1 MGQEKI
7 PMKKILLVED
17 DLTYSRIVKTFLEKN
32 GFQVETTTKVKEA
45 QQMTGNGKFDLII
58 ADFRLPDGTGMEL
71 LQWSKKE
78 FPQTQVILITHYSDI
93 RIAIKA
99 MKLGAFEYITKP
111 INPDEL
117 LATVKE
123 SLASQPEAPT
133 SSFSEVKQEYSS
145 PKISQK
151 TTTPSSSFYVVGD
164 SQEAEK
170 LEKHI
175 HLVAPTDLSV
185 LVLGETGT
193 GKEFISRRIHDNS
206 ERKDGPFIAID
217 CGALPKDLAGSE
229 LFGHVKGAFTGALEN
244 KTGHFEMAHGGT
256 IFLDEVGNLSYEV
269 QIQLLRA
276 IQERTIRKIGG
287 NKEIKIDV
295 RIIAATNENLL
306 QHAGE
311 GAFREDLYHRLNEF
325 TLNAIPLRRRKDD
338 LEVFADQFLEESNE
352 RLNKSVK
359 GFTSE
364 VWEIFLGYDWPG
376 NLREFKNI
384 IKRAVLLTN
393 GPLVEKE
400 ALPADL
406 HDPEQ
411 AFATHRSVAV
421 GPVGS
426 DLPSPRDYKSQWIEQ
441 EKELI
446 QQVLQD
452 TKFNKSKTAR
462 ILKMDRKTLYSK
474 MEKYGLN

>member
-1 MGQEKI
+1 
-7 PMKKILLVED
+7 MKHILLVED

-32 GFQVETTTKVKEA
+32 GFAVQTATKVKDA
-45 QQMTGNGKFDLII
+45 QNLINSSKFDLII

-71 LQWSKKE
+71 LQWSKAE

-117 LATVKE
+117 LATVNE
-123 SLASQPEAPT
+123 SLFSKPKIAEPT
-133 SSFSEVKQEYSS
+133 SGEFQVETKVKEARSS
-145 PKISQK
+145 K
-151 TTTPSSSFYVVGD
+151 SSYVLGR
-164 SQEAEK
+164 SQESEK

-175 HLVAPTDLSV
+175 QLVAPTDLSV

-193 GKEFISRRIHDNS
+193 GKELISRRIHDLS
-206 ERKDGPFIAID
+206 PRKNGPFIAID
-217 CGALPKDLAGSE
+217 CGALPKELAGSE
-229 LFGHVKGAFTGALEN
+229 LFGHVKGAFTGALDN
-244 KTGHFEMAHGGT
+244 KTGHFESAKGGT
-256 IFLDEVGNLSYEV
+256 ILLDEIGNLSYEV

-287 NKEIKIDV
+287 NKEIEIDV

-306 QHAGE
+306 LQAGE
-311 GAFREDLYHRLNEF
+311 GNFREDLYHRLNEF
-325 TLNAIPLRRRKDD
+325 TLGAIPLRRRKED
-338 LEVFADQFLEESNE
+338 LEDFAQQFLEDSNE

-359 GFTSE
+359 GFSSE
-364 VWEIFLGYDWPG
+364 VWEIFLAYDWPG
-376 NLREFKNI
+376 NLRELKNI
-384 IKRAVLLTN
+384 IKRAVLLSS
-393 GPLVEKE
+393 GLLVEKDS
-400 ALPADL
+400 LPIDIYKPSGLMPAGM
-406 HDPEQ
+406 
-411 AFATHRSVAV
+411 SS
-421 GPVGS
+421 GS
-426 DLPSPRDYKSQWIEQ
+426 LSLSNELPSPRDYKSHWGEQ

-446 QQVLQD
+446 QNVLND

-474 MEKYGLN
+474 MEKYGLD

>member
-1 MGQEKI
+1 
-7 PMKKILLVED
+7 MKHILLVED

-32 GFQVETTTKVKEA
+32 GFAVQTATKVKDA
-45 QQMTGNGKFDLII
+45 QNLINSSKFDLII

-71 LQWSKKE
+71 LQWSKAE

-117 LATVKE
+117 LATVNESLSSKPKIAVPASEEFQVESKTKEPRTSKSSYVLGRSKE
-123 SLASQPEAPT
+123 S
-133 SSFSEVKQEYSS
+133 
-145 PKISQK
+145 
-151 TTTPSSSFYVVGD
+151 
-164 SQEAEK
+164 EK

-175 HLVAPTDLSV
+175 QLVAPTDLSV

-193 GKEFISRRIHDNS
+193 GKELISRRIHDLS
-206 ERKDGPFIAID
+206 PRKNGPFIAID
-217 CGALPKDLAGSE
+217 CGALPKELAGSE
-229 LFGHVKGAFTGALEN
+229 LFGHVKGAFTGALDN
-244 KTGHFEMAHGGT
+244 KTGHFESAKGGT
-256 IFLDEVGNLSYEV
+256 ILLDEIGNLSYDV

-287 NKEIKIDV
+287 NKEIEIDV

-306 QHAGE
+306 LQAGE
-311 GAFREDLYHRLNEF
+311 GNFREDLYHRLNEF
-325 TLNAIPLRRRKDD
+325 TLGAIPLRRRKED
-338 LEVFADQFLEESNE
+338 LEDFALQFLEESNE

-359 GFTSE
+359 GFSSE
-364 VWEIFLGYDWPG
+364 VWEIFLAYDWPG
-376 NLREFKNI
+376 NLRELKNI
-384 IKRAVLLTN
+384 IKRAVLLSSEL
-393 GPLVEKE
+393 LVEKDSLPVDIYQPSGLVLMGGNTFVTS
-400 ALPADL
+400 ALSA
-406 HDPEQ
+406 E
-411 AFATHRSVAV
+411 
-421 GPVGS
+421 
-426 DLPSPRDYKSQWIEQ
+426 LPSPRDYKSHWGEQ

-446 QQVLQD
+446 QNVLND

-474 MEKYGLN
+474 MEKYGLD

>member
-1 MGQEKI
+1 
-7 PMKKILLVED
+7 MKKILLVED

-32 GFQVETTTKVKEA
+32 GFAVEASTKVKEA
-45 QQMTGNGKFDLII
+45 QNILNSGKFDLII

-117 LATVKE
+117 LATVNE
-123 SLASQPEAPT
+123 SLSSKSKAPEAI
-133 SSFSEVKQEYSS
+133 SDEAS
-145 PKISQK
+145 PSKPNQK
-151 TTTPSSSFYVVGD
+151 PGGSPATNFYVAGT
-164 SQEAEK
+164 SPESEK

-175 HLVAPTDLSV
+175 QLVAPTDLSV
-185 LVLGETGT
+185 LILGETGT
-193 GKEFISRRIHDNS
+193 GKEFISRRIHEQS
-206 ERKDGPFIAID
+206 ERRNGPFIAID

-229 LFGHVKGAFTGALEN
+229 LFGHVKGAFTGALDN
-244 KTGHFEMAHGGT
+244 KTGHFEAAHGGT

-287 NKEIKIDV
+287 NKEININV

-306 QHAGE
+306 LQAGE
-311 GAFREDLYHRLNEF
+311 GQFREDLYHRLNEF
-325 TLNAIPLRRRKDD
+325 TLHAIPLRRRKED
-338 LEVFADQFLEESNE
+338 LEIFAEHFLEESNQ
-352 RLNKSVK
+352 RMNKSVK

-384 IKRAVLLTN
+384 IQRAVLLTT

-406 HDPEQ
+406 NNPEF
-411 AFATHRSVAV
+411 AFSSNRPSNTINQTQ
-421 GPVGS
+421 

-452 TKFNKSKTAR
+452 TKYNKSKTAR

>member
-1 MGQEKI
+1 
-7 PMKKILLVED
+7 MKKILLVED

-32 GFQVETTTKVKEA
+32 GFQLETTTKVKEA
-45 QQMTGNGKFDLII
+45 QQLLVSGKFDLII

-71 LQWSKKE
+71 LQWSKNE

-123 SLASQPEAPT
+123 SLSSKPEVPTLESPIEKPATMATKSAPE
-133 SSFSEVKQEYSS
+133 SNS
-145 PKISQK
+145 P
-151 TTTPSSSFYVVGD
+151 YVVGQ
-164 SQEAEK
+164 SQEADK

-193 GKEFISRRIHDNS
+193 GKEFISRRIHENS
-206 ERKDGPFIAID
+206 ERKNGPFIAID

-244 KTGHFEMAHGGT
+244 KTGHFEAANGGT

-306 QHAGE
+306 QQAGE
-311 GAFREDLYHRLNEF
+311 GHFREDLYHRLNEF
-325 TLNAIPLRRRKDD
+325 TLHAIPLRRRKDD
-338 LEVFADQFLEESNE
+338 LEVFAEQFLEESNS
-352 RLNKSVK
+352 RLNKTVK

-364 VWEIFLGYDWPG
+364 VWEVFLGYDWPG
-376 NLREFKNI
+376 NLRELKNI

-400 ALPADL
+400 ALPSDL
-406 HDPEQ
+406 HDPEL
-411 AFATHRSVAV
+411 AFTTHRSVSSPSAV
-421 GPVGS
+421 SPNTS
-426 DLPSPRDYKSQWIEQ
+426 QELPSPRDYKSQWVEQ

>member
-1 MGQEKI
+1 
-7 PMKKILLVED
+7 MKKILLVED

-32 GFQVETTTKVKEA
+32 NFSVQTCIKVKDA
-45 QQMTGNGKFDLII
+45 QQLLMNQSFDLII

-71 LQWSKKE
+71 LQWSKSK
-78 FPQTQVILITHYSDI
+78 FPTTHVILITHYSDI

-123 SLASQPEAPT
+123 SLAQPKSLSTNAP
-133 SSFSEVKQEYSS
+133 SSEEVKSS
-145 PKISQK
+145 
-151 TTTPSSSFYVVGD
+151 TPSKAPELSYVVGN
-164 SQEAEK
+164 SSVSEK
-170 LEKHI
+170 LENHI
-175 HLVAPTDLSV
+175 KLVAPTDFSV

-193 GKEFISRRIHDNS
+193 GKEFISKRIHEFS
-206 ERKDGPFIAID
+206 PRSSGPFIAID
-217 CGALPKDLAGSE
+217 CGALPKELAGSE

-244 KTGHFEMAHGGT
+244 KTGHFERANGGT
-256 IFLDEVGNLSYEV
+256 IFLDEIGNLSYEV

-287 NKEIKIDV
+287 NKEQAIDV
-295 RIIAATNENLL
+295 RIIAATNENLI
-306 QHAGE
+306 QQSGSGH
-311 GAFREDLYHRLNEF
+311 FREDLYHRLNEF
-325 TLNAIPLRRRKDD
+325 TLHATPLRDRMGD
-338 LEVFADQFLEESNE
+338 LENFAMQFLEESNH
-352 RLNKSVK
+352 RLNKQIK

-376 NLREFKNI
+376 NLRELKNI
-384 IKRAVLLTN
+384 IKRSVLLCNELLISKESLPQELQNPENLTASRMDSIISTDANEVTTATN
-393 GPLVEKE
+393 
-400 ALPADL
+400 
-406 HDPEQ
+406 
-411 AFATHRSVAV
+411 
-421 GPVGS
+421 
-426 DLPSPRDYKSQWIEQ
+426 YKSQWVEQ

-446 QQVLQD
+446 QKVLND

-474 MEKYGLN
+474 LEKYGLS